1 MKGQGTFFRSLL
13 GLHDARSTQGIF
25 ARGKN
30 VYNGGTPEA
39 VTPSPRAISRKVS
52 GNPLAAPVAGGA
64 TTAGVDRSQ
73 TKMPSYV
80 KENAARKAV
89 APTDLANSAAS
100 PGTQGLSKSAM
111 TRRLNQRSM

>member
-13 GLHDARSTQGIF
+13 GLHDARSNQGIF

-39 VTPSPRAISRKVS
+39 VTPNPVAITRKVS
-52 GNPLAAPVAGGA
+52 GNPLSAPVAGG
-64 TTAGVDRSQ
+64 TTSAGADRP
-73 TKMPSYV
+73 TRMPSYV

-89 APTDLANSAAS
+89 SPMDAATNAAAPGN
-100 PGTQGLSKSAM
+100 QGLSKGAM
-111 TRRLNQRSM
+111 TRRLNQRGM